1 MLESSE
7 QSMLPEESQVQRN
20 VLSSGI
26 QDFHTQE
33 RERMFNPGISYTY
46 HLKDFSVTVG
56 PIRAPGG
63 TLSTTPC
70 KGKSH
75 PLLVSDRPAFITIIV
90 IVRDAVAR
98 WPNLIQMILMQ
109 KIELKEKM
117 LQRWSWYR
125 PRFLD
130 IFSLLYR
137 LRNGEGTRQHIC
149 ELVKESQF
157 INQVYLQFF
166 RMLFY
171 QS

>member
-1 MLESSE
+1 MHVVTACHNSALLYGLVFQQMLESSE

-98 WPNLIQMILMQ
+98 WPNLIQMSKIDKLVD
-109 KIELKEKM
+109 KIELRRNDVEKVIM
-117 LQRWSWYR
+117 
-125 PRFLD
+125 
-130 IFSLLYR
+130 
-137 LRNGEGTRQHIC
+137 
-149 ELVKESQF
+149 K
-157 INQVYLQFF
+157 
-166 RMLFY
+166 
-171 QS
+171 